1 MNKLI
6 SKIEKLIKYE
16 KITNPDIQFL
26 KPEHARLIAQIISNY
41 KLKESS
47 SEKPSAQMIF
57 LGAPTGAGK
66 DTLVRK
72 IMSDNPDETFVVLNM
87 DMFRTYHNIISGN
100 NDPILD
106 KNYARATNQSSYE
119 LYYIIQEL
127 ILREFP
133 GTSVIVT
140 GTMTDLEWVK
150 EIATRYKLEP
160 NTDYKIQ
167 LVTLAVPINE
177 SAFSIFE
184 RYLNMV
190 DTRGNSTS
198 PLRYTDLKYHNDT
211 IQGFSRN
218 LHILE
223 DELHS
228 KKENSLF
235 KSIKV
240 YRRSN
245 DILDLSEDTLIYDSR
260 TPTPDKCA
268 FAHVYEIMHS
278 KYSISPERVSKLFNI
293 LEDNSDYLK
302 SQNLYDSIKSDL
314 NNILSQEKTTETISK
329 E

>member
-1 MNKLI
+1 MDKLI

-16 KITNPDIQFL
+16 KITNPDIQYL
-26 KPEHARLIAQIISNY
+26 TPEHAELIAQIVSNY
-41 KLKESS
+41 KLEEPTSS
-47 SEKPSAQMIF
+47 RPTAQMIF

-72 IMSDNPDETFVVLNM
+72 IMTDNPDENFVVLNM

-100 NDPILD
+100 TDPISD

-160 NTDYKIQ
+160 NTDYKIN
-167 LVTLAVPINE
+167 LVTLAVPIKE

-190 DTRGNSTS
+190 DTRGDSTA

-211 IQGFSRN
+211 INGFTQN
-218 LHILE
+218 LHTLE

-228 KKENSLF
+228 KKDKSLF

-245 DILDLSEDTLIYDSR
+245 NILDLSEDTLIYDS
-260 TPTPDKCA
+260 TSPSLDKCA
-268 FAHVYEIMHS
+268 FAKVYEIMHS
-278 KYSISPERVSKLFNI
+278 NSSISQERIDRLYSI
-293 LEDNSDYLK
+293 LESNSEYLNN
-302 SQNLYDSIKSDL
+302 QNLYESIKSDL
-314 NNILSQEKTTETISK
+314 HSIIHSQRASEDKSK
-329 E
+329 

>member
-1 MNKLI
+1 MNNLI

-16 KITNPDIQFL
+16 KITNPDIQYL
-26 KPEHARLIAQIISNY
+26 QPEHATLIAQIISNY
-41 KLKESS
+41 KLKEPTSQ
-47 SEKPSAQMIF
+47 KPSAQMIF

-72 IMSDNPDETFVVLNM
+72 IMSDNPEENFVVLNM
-87 DMFRTYHNIISGN
+87 DMFRTYHNVISGS
-100 NDPILD
+100 DDYISD
-106 KNYARATNQSSYE
+106 KDYARATNQSSYE

-140 GTMTDLEWVK
+140 GTMKDLEWVK
-150 EIATRYKLEP
+150 EIANRYRLEP
-160 NTDYKIQ
+160 NTDFNIQ

-190 DTRGNSTS
+190 NTRGNSTS

-211 IQGFSRN
+211 IQGFSKN

-223 DELHS
+223 DELHA
-228 KKENSLF
+228 KKDNSLF
-235 KSIKV
+235 KSIRV

-245 DILDLSEDTLIYDSR
+245 DILDLSEDTLVYDSNS
-260 TPTPDKCA
+260 PTPDKCA
-268 FAHVYEIMHS
+268 YTHVYEIMHS
-278 KYSISPERVSKLFNI
+278 KNSISQERISRLLSI
-293 LEDNSDYLK
+293 IESNSEYLK
-302 SQNLYDSIKSDL
+302 NQNLYSSIKADL
-314 NNILSQEKTTETISK
+314 DNIISQEKDEQDKTK
-329 E
+329 